1 MLGEIFREA
10 GTNTRCFMKDLNAL
24 DCRAGCM
31 ICVLEKTAKRMAE
44 SFPSTEE
51 GPGNRFRGKHILY
64 LIKFSR

>member
-1 MLGEIFREA
+1 
-10 GTNTRCFMKDLNAL
+10 MKDLNAL

-51 GPGNRFRGKHILY
+51 GPGKDLEAKIYFLN
-64 LIKFSR
+64 S